1 MTEDNTKKAEDKP
14 VKQTR
19 KRVRLGSRNVLT
31 AAQRPGFKRRFV
43 NDIKDRIQE
52 FKEAGY
58 SIVEEK
64 VQVGDPKIGRPNQLG
79 SSVSSQGDGQRKVL
93 MEIPEEYYNEDY
105 QAEQEK
111 ISQKENEIR
120 RTMDKPGAD
129 GLIGQVNIS

>member
-31 AAQRPGFKRRFV
+31 ASQRPGFKRRFV
-43 NDIKDRIQE
+43 NDTKDRIQE

-64 VQVGDPKIGRPNQLG
+64 LQVGDPKIGRPNQLG

-93 MEIPEEYYNEDY
+93 MEIPEEYYHEDY
-105 QAEQEK
+105 QAEQAK
-111 ISQKENEIR
+111 ITQKENEIR

-129 GLIGQVNIS
+129 GLVGQVNIS